1 MGISILFDFHNRIIL
16 TEGLNI
22 KIING
27 ILVVQLTPSWNLQAQ
42 QYKGHQSLSKGREI
56 SHKALW
62 ICPSSHS

>member
-27 ILVVQLTPSWNLQAQ
+27 ILVVQLAPSWNLQTQ
-42 QYKGHQSLSKGREI
+42 QYKGHQSSF
-56 SHKALW
+56 
-62 ICPSSHS
+62 